1 MSIPLPAN
9 PSLDRLSGLT
19 PHVQRLALGCQHWL
33 EHGDLTQAT
42 ALLDEAIGASPAH
55 PELLRLCGLT
65 ELSQG
70 RPENAVALLRKAA
83 SAWPQDGLIE
93 SNLGAALAQRG
104 DIDAAVRAF
113 RRATELD
120 PMLIEA
126 WFNLGRALE
135 LAHDA
140 EGAHAAFS
148 AVLELDAAHRPARIL
163 RAEALKTLGQLAD
176 AETELRTVLRDDP
189 ESVPAWVALVNLKS
203 FRAAADD
210 LRGLERVYRAE
221 ALTPVQHT
229 DIGFAYAN
237 VLEASG
243 HYAEAFDVFDE
254 ANAAKRK
261 TFRWDAAAVSAL
273 VDDILAAF
281 ASADPAVDE
290 APGSDVVFLVGM
302 PRSGSTLAEQILA
315 AHPRVTA
322 GGETG
327 WLAEILQGESRR
339 RGMRFPYWVAEASP
353 DDWFRL
359 GDEYLTRVAATRRDA
374 TMTFTDKTLTN
385 WQTLGA
391 IRRMLPGARIVHC
404 QRDPLETAWSCY
416 KHNFASDQLY
426 SYEIGEL
433 AAFFGDATRAM
444 HLWTARYPGWIL
456 AHRLETLIADAEAAT
471 VALLAHCGLA
481 FDPACL
487 RFHEVEREVR
497 TASAAQVRAP
507 LRADTSIARHY
518 GQRLDRL
525 RAALVSSGVI
535 DARASEVE
543 T

>member
-1 MSIPLPAN
+1 MSMPAPAN

-19 PHVQRLALGCQHWL
+19 PNVQRLALGCQHWL
-33 EHGDLTQAT
+33 ERGDLTQAT
-42 ALLDEAIGASPAH
+42 ALLDEAMGVSPTH

-70 RPENAVALLRKAA
+70 RPANAVALLRKAA

-104 DIDAAVRAF
+104 DIDAAMRAF

-120 PMLIEA
+120 PLLIDA

-135 LAHDA
+135 LGHDA
-140 EGAHAAFS
+140 EAAHAAFS
-148 AVLELDAAHRPARIL
+148 AVLELDAGHRPARIL
-163 RAEALKTLGQLAD
+163 RAETLKTLGRLGD
-176 AETELRTVLRDDP
+176 AETELRIVLRDDP
-189 ESVPAWVALVNLKS
+189 ESVPAWVALANLKS

-210 LRGLERVYRAE
+210 LRGLEHLYGVQ
-221 ALTPVQHT
+221 ALTPVQRI
-229 DIGFAYAN
+229 DIGFAYASA
-237 VLEASG
+237 LEESG
-243 HYAEAFDVFDE
+243 HYAKAFDVFDA

-273 VDDILAAF
+273 VEDILAAF
-281 ASADPAVDE
+281 APDDRAVDE
-290 APGSDVVFLVGM
+290 ARGGDVVFLVGM

-315 AHPRVTA
+315 AHPAVTA

-327 WLAEILQGESRR
+327 WLAQILQAESRR
-339 RGMRFPYWVAEASP
+339 RGIRFPYWVAQASP

-359 GDEYLTRVAATRRDA
+359 GDEYLSRAAALRQGA
-374 TMTFTDKTLTN
+374 TTFTDKTLTN

-404 QRDPLETAWSCY
+404 MRDPLETAWSCY

-433 AAFFGDATRAM
+433 AAFFRDATRA
-444 HLWTARYPGWIL
+444 LQFWNARYPGWIH
-456 AHRLETLIADAEAAT
+456 AHRHEALIADPQAST

-487 RFHEVEREVR
+487 RFHEIEREVR
-497 TASAAQVRAP
+497 TASAAQVRMP
-507 LRADTSIARHY
+507 LRTDTAVAARY
-518 GQRLDRL
+518 GGLLEPLHQAL
-525 RAALVSSGVI
+525 AAGGLIGI
-535 DARASEVE
+535 
-543 T
+543 

>member
-1 MSIPLPAN
+1 LDTTD
-9 PSLDRLSGLT
+9 PSPDRLTGLT
-19 PHVQRLALGCQHWL
+19 PRVQRLALGCQHWL
-33 EHGDLTQAT
+33 ERGDLTRAT
-42 ALLDEAIGASPAH
+42 SLLDEAIGESPSH

-70 RPENAVALLRKAA
+70 RHANAVALLRKAA

-135 LAHDA
+135 LCHDT

-148 AVLELDAAHRPARIL
+148 AVLELDPAHRPARIL
-163 RAEALKTLGQLAD
+163 RAETLKTLGQLAE
-176 AETELRTVLRDDP
+176 AETEVRSVLREDP
-189 ESVPAWVALVNLKS
+189 HSVPAWVALINLKS
-203 FRAAADD
+203 FRAAAND
-210 LRGLERVYRAE
+210 LRGLERVYSAE
-221 ALTPVQHT
+221 SLTPVQRI
-229 DIGFAYAN
+229 DIGFAYAS

-243 HYAEAFDVFDE
+243 LYAEALAVFDA

-261 TFRWDAAAVSAL
+261 TLRWDAVAVSAL

-281 ASADPAVDE
+281 ASPDPAADE
-290 APGSDVVFLVGM
+290 KRGTCVVFLVGM

-315 AHPRVTA
+315 AHPAVTA

-327 WLAEILQGESRR
+327 WLAQILQAESQR
-339 RGMRFPYWVAEASP
+339 RGMRFPYWVTKASP
-353 DDWFRL
+353 DDWKRL
-359 GDEYLTRVAATRRDA
+359 GDEYLARASALRRDA
-374 TMTFTDKTLTN
+374 TTFTDKTLTN

-404 QRDPLETAWSCY
+404 LRDPLETAWSCY

-433 AAFFGDATRAM
+433 AAFFRDATRAM
-444 HLWTARYPGWIL
+444 HLWNAQCPRWIY
-456 AHRLETLIADAEAAT
+456 AHRHETLIADPQAAT
-471 VALLAHCGLA
+471 IALLDHCGLA

-507 LRADTSIARHY
+507 LRADTSVAWRY
-518 GQRLDRL
+518 GKLLDPL
-525 RAALVSSGVI
+525 RAALAASGVLGEPAN
-535 DARASEVE
+535 DFE

>member
-1 MSIPLPAN
+1 
-9 PSLDRLSGLT
+9 
-19 PHVQRLALGCQHWL
+19 LA
-33 EHGDLTQAT
+33 QAT
-42 ALLDEAIGASPAH
+42 ALLDAAIGESPAH

-93 SNLGAALAQRG
+93 SNLGAALAERG

-120 PMLIEA
+120 PLLIDA

-135 LAHDA
+135 LGHDA

-163 RAEALKTLGQLAD
+163 RAETLKTLGQLTD
-176 AETELRTVLRDDP
+176 AETELRIVLRDDP

-203 FRAAADD
+203 FRAADD
-210 LRGLERVYRAE
+210 LRGLEHVYRAE
-221 ALTPVQHT
+221 ALTPIQRI

-243 HYAEAFDVFDE
+243 HYAGAFNVFDA
-254 ANAAKRK
+254 ANVAKRK
-261 TFRWDAAAVSAL
+261 TFRWDSAAVSAL

-281 ASADPAVDE
+281 AAADPAIDK
-290 APGSDVVFLVGM
+290 PRGSDIVFLVGM
-302 PRSGSTLAEQILA
+302 PRSGSTLGEQILA
-315 AHPRVTA
+315 AHPAVTA

-327 WLAEILQGESRR
+327 WLAQILQAESRR

-359 GDEYLTRVAATRRDA
+359 GDEYLTRVAASRRDA
-374 TMTFTDKTLTN
+374 TATFTDKTLTN

-404 QRDPLETAWSCY
+404 LRDPLETAWSCY
-416 KHNFASDQLY
+416 KHNFAGDQLY

-444 HLWTARYPGWIL
+444 HFWDARYPGWIL
-456 AHRLETLIADAEAAT
+456 THRHEMLIADPQAAT
-471 VALLAHCGLA
+471 VALLAHCGLP
-481 FDPACL
+481 FDQACL

-497 TASAAQVRAP
+497 TASAAQVRTP
-507 LRADTSIARHY
+507 LRTDTAVAARY
-518 GQRLDRL
+518 GGLLDPL
-525 RAALVSSGVI
+525 RQALAAGGIVG
-535 DARASEVE
+535 A
-543 T
+543 